1 MMLLPIYFIQTDFRE
16 GAFCMEE
23 KQVEVIKKVDGPV
36 IRDRRKMGK
45 PLTIT
50 RKRVAAY
57 VRVSTNGEEQ
67 IQSFNSQKQYYQDK
81 IDSNKEW
88 VMVGIYA
95 DEGIT
100 GTKTTKREQFLK
112 MIDDCMNGLIDIV
125 ITKSVSRFSRNLV
138 DTLQYTR
145 MLKAKGVTVIFE
157 KENIDTSKMESE
169 MQLSLLSA
177 LAQNEVKSLSQN
189 VTMGVQMKMSRG
201 ELMGFNG
208 CLGYDYNPEDKS
220 ITINEAEAE
229 TVRLIYDL
237 YLQGY
242 GAYRI
247 AKELTRLGKV
257 SKKGNVKWT
266 DSGVRGILKNEK
278 YKGDLLM
285 GKTYTV
291 DPISKRRLDN
301 HGESNKYYTKNH
313 HEAIIS
319 EEEWDKVQDILKSR
333 YRTNENVSDAER
345 IKFARKY
352 TFSSMCQCGFC
363 GTNLT
368 RRFHNQD
375 TKHKKPVWKCRT
387 ATNREIANCPH
398 SKVVDEV
405 VIENAFLEMFKLL
418 AENFDDV
425 LESVL
430 SSVGETLSKDDSTE
444 KLKRIEKEI
453 SSLEKKLTDMYLDDI
468 ISKEAYDD
476 KYSEIGNK
484 LDKCEEEKHLFSDC
498 VLSQKNIVYKM
509 KLIRQ
514 KIKGAD
520 VFDEFDRVVF
530 ESIVEK
536 VVVGDMEEDGT
547 ADPYKLTF
555 VLKGMDDRSIPY
567 ARDRY
572 MNLREKAV

>member
-177 LAQNEVKSLSQN
+177 LAQNEVESLSQN

-257 SKKGNVKWT
+257 NKKGNVKWT

>member
-1 MMLLPIYFIQTDFRE
+1 MD
-16 GAFCMEE
+16 E

-145 MLKAKGVTVIFE
+145 MLKVKGVTVIFE

-177 LAQNEVKSLSQN
+177 LAQNEVESLSQN

-257 SKKGNVKWT
+257 NKKGNVKWT

-291 DPISKRRLDN
+291 GTVNFTIAHECFHWHRHQPYHALMKMLGANDELGKIIQCSIGSNSKDSEKWKAIDWMEWQANGVAPHILMPTSTAKIKVT
-301 HGESNKYYTKNH
+301 ELIEKYQIHFDGMDGYRI
-313 HEAIIS
+313 E
-319 EEEWDKVQDILKSR
+319 DMIL
-333 YRTNENVSDAER
+333 E
-345 IKFARKY
+345 
-352 TFSSMCQCGFC
+352 
-363 GTNLT
+363 
-368 RRFHNQD
+368 
-375 TKHKKPVWKCRT
+375 
-387 ATNREIANCPH
+387 
-398 SKVVDEV
+398 
-405 VIENAFLEMFKLL
+405 L
-418 AENFDDV
+418 ADFY
-425 LESVL
+425 
-430 SSVGETLSKDDSTE
+430 GLSKLAV
-444 KLKRIEKEI
+444 KMRIRE
-453 SSLEKKLTDMYLDDI
+453 MGY
-468 ISKEAYDD
+468 A
-476 KYSEIGNK
+476 
-484 LDKCEEEKHLFSDC
+484 
-498 VLSQKNIVYKM
+498 
-509 KLIRQ
+509 
-514 KIKGAD
+514 KIDG
-520 VFDEFDRVVF
+520 VFTYVN
-530 ESIVEK
+530 
-536 VVVGDMEEDGT
+536 GQ
-547 ADPYKLTF
+547 
-555 VLKGMDDRSIPY
+555 
-567 ARDRY
+567 
-572 MNLREKAV
+572 